1 MKKYFI
7 YFFFI
12 LCLIKLYHIAD
23 ISLNFST
30 NLLINSFK
38 KNSGEEKSL
47 NIAYDDIGSINK
59 YLLNN
64 NIKNFKLSEKI
75 ILDQSRFFY
84 HLIEFNYPII
94 MKKKSNTLIAYKTD
108 EVKNKCQLIHTTKIF
123 NLYDCK

>member
-7 YFFFI
+7 YLFFF

-23 ISLNFST
+23 ISLNFSA
-30 NLLINSFK
+30 NLLTNSFK

-75 ILDQSRFFY
+75 ILDQSIFFY
-84 HLIEFNYPII
+84 HLIEFNYPIV

>member
-30 NLLINSFK
+30 NLLTNSFK

-64 NIKNFKLSEKI
+64 NIRNFKLSEKI
-75 ILDQSRFFY
+75 ILDQSIFFY